1 MTLRILRIIVIAAL
15 LLGLGIVGAKEGL
28 NGFRGSEN
36 IGQRVASI
44 TQIVYGWS
52 ALLTLWAVL
61 RAKWW
66 YQVPLWLWGA
76 GLAVTAM
83 LAPVVWG
90 GSTWTNA
97 MYIGIVTVL
106 VAIAVGVGCRAHV
119 RWRNEVFTESEFRS
133 R

>member
-1 MTLRILRIIVIAAL
+1 MTLRILRITLIAAL
-15 LLGLGIVGAKEGL
+15 LLGLGFVGAKEGV
-28 NGFRGSEN
+28 NGFRGADD
-36 IGQRVASI
+36 IGQRVAGIS
-44 TQIVYGWS
+44 QIVYGWS

-66 YQVPLWLWGA
+66 YRLPLWLWGA
-76 GLAVTAM
+76 GLALTAL

-97 MYIGIVTVL
+97 MYISIVTVL
-106 VAIAVGVGCRAHV
+106 VAIAVGIGCGAHV
-119 RWRNEVFTESEFRS
+119 RWRNKVLSEKEFRS

>member
-1 MTLRILRIIVIAAL
+1 MTLRILRITVIGAL
-15 LLGLGIVGAKEGL
+15 LFGLGFVGAKEGL

-44 TQIVYGWS
+44 SQIVYGWS
-52 ALLTLWAVL
+52 GLLALWAVL
-61 RAKWW
+61 RVKWW
-66 YQVPLWLWGA
+66 YQVPLWLWGT
-76 GLAVTAM
+76 GLAVTAI

-97 MYIGIVTVL
+97 MYIGIVTTL
-106 VAIAVGVGCRAHV
+106 VAIAVGIGCRAHV
-119 RWRNEVFTESEFRS
+119 RWRQDVLTEREFRS